1 MSVLSKRRTDG
12 PASPRFTLHAKAC
25 KYPAVPTRPSPD
37 EQKRIAAILRRLQKA
52 YPDAECALH
61 HRNAYELLVATILSA
76 QCTDEVVNKVT
87 PALFARYPDPA
98 ALAAAPRA
106 DVEALVKST
115 GFFRNKAK
123 NIQGA
128 AQALVDRFGGEVPQA
143 MDDLLS
149 LPGVAR
155 KTANVVRGVCFGLA
169 DGVVVDTH
177 VRRISQ
183 RLGLTT
189 QDDPV
194 KIEQDL
200 MALLPKTRWIAFSH
214 EVIWHGRRVCDARK
228 PLCDQCTLFDVCPS
242 GPKLLTVRK

>member
-1 MSVLSKRRTDG
+1 MSDQRRIST
-12 PASPRFTLHAKAC
+12 
-25 KYPAVPTRPSPD
+25 
-37 EQKRIAAILRRLQKA
+37 ILRRLQKA

-76 QCTDEVVNKVT
+76 QCTDETVNKVT
-87 PALFARYPDPA
+87 PALFARYPTPRS
-98 ALAAAPRA
+98 LAAAKRA
-106 DVEALVKST
+106 DVERLVHAT

-128 AQALVDRFGGEVPQA
+128 AQTLVADFGGEVPRD

-169 DGVVVDTH
+169 DGIVVDTH
-177 VRRISQ
+177 VRRLSQ
-183 RLGLTT
+183 RLGLT
-189 QDDPV
+189 QNDDPA

-200 MALLPKTRWIAFSH
+200 MQVIPKLKWIVFAH
-214 EVIWHGRRVCDARK
+214 QLIWHGRRVCLAKK
-228 PLCDQCTLFDVCPS
+228 PKCEECVLLDVCPT
-242 GPKLLTVRK
+242 GPKILKGVG

>member
-1 MSVLSKRRTDG
+1 MSKPSAADEKKR
-12 PASPRFTLHAKAC
+12 
-25 KYPAVPTRPSPD
+25 V
-37 EQKRIAAILRRLQKA
+37 QAILRRLRKA
-52 YPDAECALH
+52 YPAAQCALN

-87 PALFARYPDPA
+87 PALFARYLAPA
-98 ALAAAPRA
+98 SLAAAPRA

-128 AQALVDRFGGEVPQA
+128 ALALVDRFGGEVPHA

-189 QDDPV
+189 QDNPV

-200 MALLPKTRWIAFSH
+200 MAILPKTRWIAFSH

-242 GPKLLTVRK
+242 GPKLLKAQK

>member
-1 MSVLSKRRTDG
+1 MSDKRRIRT
-12 PASPRFTLHAKAC
+12 
-25 KYPAVPTRPSPD
+25 
-37 EQKRIAAILRRLQKA
+37 ILRRLEKA

-76 QCTDEVVNKVT
+76 QCTDETVNKVT
-87 PALFARYPDPA
+87 PALFARYPTPQR
-98 ALAAAPRA
+98 LAAAKRA
-106 DVEALVKST
+106 DVERLVHAT

-128 AQALVDRFGGEVPQA
+128 AQTLVADFGGEVPRD

-169 DGVVVDTH
+169 DGIVVDTH
-177 VRRISQ
+177 VRRLSQ
-183 RLGLTT
+183 RLGLT
-189 QDDPV
+189 QNDDPG

-200 MALLPKTRWIAFSH
+200 MQVIPKSKWIVFAH
-214 EVIWHGRRVCDARK
+214 QLIWHGRRVCLAKK
-228 PLCDQCTLFDVCPS
+228 PKCEECVLLDVCPT
-242 GPKLLTVRK
+242 GPKTLQGVG

>member
-1 MSVLSKRRTDG
+1 MSDKRRIRT
-12 PASPRFTLHAKAC
+12 
-25 KYPAVPTRPSPD
+25 
-37 EQKRIAAILRRLQKA
+37 ILRRLEKA

-76 QCTDEVVNKVT
+76 QCTDETVNKVT
-87 PALFARYPDPA
+87 PALFARYPTPQR
-98 ALAAAPRA
+98 LAAAKRA
-106 DVEALVKST
+106 DVERLVHAT

-128 AQALVDRFGGEVPQA
+128 AQTLVADFGGEVPRD

-169 DGVVVDTH
+169 DGIVVDTH
-177 VRRISQ
+177 VRRLSQ
-183 RLGLTT
+183 RLGLT
-189 QDDPV
+189 QNDDPA

-200 MALLPKTRWIAFSH
+200 MQVIPKSKWIVFAH
-214 EVIWHGRRVCDARK
+214 QLIWHGRRVCLAKK
-228 PLCDQCTLFDVCPS
+228 PKCDECVLLDVCPT
-242 GPKLLTVRK
+242 GPKILKGLA